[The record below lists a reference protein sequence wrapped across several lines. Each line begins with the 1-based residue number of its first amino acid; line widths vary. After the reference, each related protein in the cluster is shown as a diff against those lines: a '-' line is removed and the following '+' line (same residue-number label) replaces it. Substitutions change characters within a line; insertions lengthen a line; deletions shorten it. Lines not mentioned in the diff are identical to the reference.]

1 MAGECELC
9 AAGTFCASSTGTGAA
24 RRLLTQAQLC
34 GTGTTSGPGAKAC
47 VADCG
52 PGMYSPDGTSA
63 GCRSTSGPLLLRTA
77 YSRLGQTAVAAVQLD
92 APWYATALL
101 QPPLAA
107 PPSCALTATSVYRD
121 ALFVVARV
129 SAWGGGQL
137 VVVEGD
143 NMMYALAGNPLV
155 AASSV
160 APQSVRAGD
169 ATLLGG
175 VTGLATASITRT
187 RMLLSEPGLVRVV
200 DVKPSVL
207 PTCVVWPPLVPPT
220 QTAASR
226 LQGVTAGVADGRFF
240 AVDRGAAV
248 VWALTVGT
256 QGDPRVGAQWDVV
269 ARYPTTTPPLALDLV
284 GLPIG
289 DGYAVLNSSQKP
301 LP

>member
-92 APWYATALL
+92 APW
-101 QPPLAA
+101 
-107 PPSCALTATSVYRD
+107 D

-137 VVVEGD
+137 VVVEVLTSLPKS
-143 NMMYALAGNPLV
+143 YF
-155 AASSV
+155 
-160 APQSVRAGD
+160 PQSH
-169 ATLLGG
+169 
-175 VTGLATASITRT
+175 S
-187 RMLLSEPGLVRVV
+187 
-200 DVKPSVL
+200 
-207 PTCVVWPPLVPPT
+207 CPPLSATFANGAP
-220 QTAASR
+220 R
-226 LQGVTAGVADGRFF
+226 LG
-240 AVDRGAAV
+240 
-248 VWALTVGT
+248 
-256 QGDPRVGAQWDVV
+256 
-269 ARYPTTTPPLALDLV
+269 YP
-284 GLPIG
+284 
-289 DGYAVLNSSQKP
+289 
-301 LP
+301 

>member
-1 MAGECELC
+1 
-9 AAGTFCASSTGTGAA
+9 
-24 RRLLTQAQLC
+24 
-34 GTGTTSGPGAKAC
+34 
-47 VADCG
+47 
-52 PGMYSPDGTSA
+52 
-63 GCRSTSGPLLLRTA
+63 
-77 YSRLGQTAVAAVQLD
+77 
-92 APWYATALL
+92 
-101 QPPLAA
+101 
-107 PPSCALTATSVYRD
+107 
-121 ALFVVARV
+121 
-129 SAWGGGQL
+129 
-137 VVVEGD
+137 
-143 NMMYALAGNPLV
+143 MMYALAGNPLV

-187 RMLLSEPGLVRVV
+187 RMILSEPGLVRVV

-226 LQGVTAGVADGRFF
+226 LQGVTAGLADGRFF

-269 ARYPTTTPPLALDLV
+269 ARYPTATPPLALDLV

-289 DGYAVLNSSQKP
+289 DGYAELAVLDTIYVQGYHFRDSPTAFIDTVLNRCSLCQPTSTATLKD
-301 LP
+301 

>member
-1 MAGECELC
+1 
-9 AAGTFCASSTGTGAA
+9 
-24 RRLLTQAQLC
+24 
-34 GTGTTSGPGAKAC
+34 
-47 VADCG
+47 
-52 PGMYSPDGTSA
+52 
-63 GCRSTSGPLLLRTA
+63 
-77 YSRLGQTAVAAVQLD
+77 
-92 APWYATALL
+92 
-101 QPPLAA
+101 
-107 PPSCALTATSVYRD
+107 
-121 ALFVVARV
+121 
-129 SAWGGGQL
+129 
-137 VVVEGD
+137 
-143 NMMYALAGNPLV
+143 MMYALAGNPLV

-226 LQGVTAGVADGRFF
+226 LQGVTAGLADGRFF

-289 DGYAVLNSSQKP
+289 DGYAELAVLDTIYVQGYHFRDSPTAFIDTVLNRCSLCQPTSTATLKD
-301 LP
+301 